1 MGSTRNLLESVV
13 VVTVVAVAVA
23 VAVVE
28 SADVVEAHKRTAV
41 VGWSCNVA
49 EWAVRFVDTHTMADS
64 YSVVVESVFVVATRL
79 TAVLKLAS
87 FLILETNYYRP
98 MCHKL
103 RTQEAN
109 TEPKLSF
116 FSLFFF
122 YFS

>member
-41 VGWSCNVA
+41 VDWSYTVA
-49 EWAVRFVDTHTMADS
+49 ELAVRFVDTHTMADS
-64 YSVVVESVFVVATRL
+64 YSVVVESVFVVARL
-79 TAVLKLAS
+79 AAVLKLAS